1 MHQAATAR
9 GTAALSTEAA
19 ASPASA
25 AAAAAEGEL
34 IVYFCPELTD
44 ATTLK
49 RVQQFLDHGFRIAV
63 LGFRR
68 GRYNSDYR
76 PPWPHVV
83 LGDTADGR
91 YGQRLR
97 ALLAALPA
105 LFAQRRVLAKA
116 SAFYARNMDQLLLAL
131 AMRLVCRRAIPV
143 TYEVLDIPTI
153 LTRRGPR
160 AALLRTVERVCLR
173 FVDTLVL
180 SSPGF
185 HRGYYAGIQNYRG
198 DWFLMENKLYPPPTR
213 SLPAP
218 TPRRAE
224 DRWVVGYV
232 GLIRGDATFDLMSRL
247 AARLAD
253 RIDLRFRGVL
263 TTVSQTD
270 FERGLSRSANMSY
283 GGAYVP
289 HRDLE
294 EIYRDVDF
302 AWAIDLEHTD
312 HNSRWLLPCR
322 FYEAGFNG
330 VPCLAVKG
338 FEVGAL
344 IERHRIGW
352 TFGEPLEEELV
363 RFFEGLSRPHYE
375 RVRRRLQS
383 MPRSMFVADA
393 DAERLAH
400 RLSRRLSRA
409 ERRSA
414 G

>member
-9 GTAALSTEAA
+9 ETAPLS
-19 ASPASA
+19 SA
-25 AAAAAEGEL
+25 AAESSTPATTTGEGEL
-34 IVYFCPELTD
+34 VVYFCPELTD

-49 RVQQFLDHGFRIAV
+49 RVQQFLDNGWRIAV

-68 GRYNSDYR
+68 GRYNSEYR

-83 LGDTADGR
+83 LGETADGR

-97 ALLAALPA
+97 ALCAALPA
-105 LFAQRRVLAKA
+105 LFAERHMLAKA
-116 SAFYARNMDQLLLAL
+116 SAFFARNLDQLLLAL
-131 AMRLVCRRAIPV
+131 AMRVVCWRAIPV
-143 TYEVLDIPTI
+143 TYEVLDIPPL

-160 AALLRTVERVCLR
+160 AALVRALERFCLR

-185 HRGYYAGIQNYRG
+185 HRGYFAAIQGYRG
-198 DWFLMENKLYPPPTR
+198 DWFLMENKIYPPLGRP
-213 SLPAP
+213 LAAP
-218 TPRRAE
+218 VPRRAE
-224 DRWVVGYV
+224 NKWVVGYV
-232 GLIRGDATFDLMSRL
+232 GLIRGDATFELMTRL
-247 AARLAD
+247 AERLGD
-253 RIDLRFRGVL
+253 RVEFRFRGVL
-263 TTVSQTD
+263 TTVSQAA
-270 FERGLSRSANMSY
+270 FEDGLGHCANMSY
-283 GGAYVP
+283 GGPYLP

-294 EIYRDVDF
+294 AIYREVDF

-322 FYEAGFNG
+322 FYEAGFYG

-352 TFGEPLEEELV
+352 TFEEPLEEQLV
-363 RFFEGLSRPHYE
+363 RFFEGLSLEHYE

-383 MPRSMFVADA
+383 MPRTMFVADA
-393 DAERLAH
+393 DAARLAG
-400 RLSRRLSRA
+400 RLARRVSRPARQ
-409 ERRSA
+409 SA